1 MLGYKLEGRNSF
13 HAYVLKEVLKYC
25 KNKPEVIVD
34 GGFWYEWT

>member
-25 KNKPEVIVD
+25 ENKPEVIVD